1 MGGGGRSKGK
11 IKPNSPS
18 VKRSNAFRFW
28 QEAGSKFVEQLRAKG
43 LRSVTW
49 CVLMVNSFRLSK
61 DQTAVAALG
70 IDNEGRKH
78 VLDLRWAPL

>member
-1 MGGGGRSKGK
+1 
-11 IKPNSPS
+11 
-18 VKRSNAFRFW
+18 
-28 QEAGSKFVEQLRAKG
+28 
-43 LRSVTW
+43 
-49 CVLMVNSFRLSK
+49 VLMVNSFRLSK